1 MFSVVQQTN
10 RSNTNILQVWRALSM
25 RVIDMQCRE
34 SGRPT
39 DWLHNLHRDRKL
51 MGQVIKEQKKWAKV
65 KHGAEKKIVT
75 KAELEIGELHRYA
88 HACT

>member
-1 MFSVVQQTN
+1 
-10 RSNTNILQVWRALSM
+10 M